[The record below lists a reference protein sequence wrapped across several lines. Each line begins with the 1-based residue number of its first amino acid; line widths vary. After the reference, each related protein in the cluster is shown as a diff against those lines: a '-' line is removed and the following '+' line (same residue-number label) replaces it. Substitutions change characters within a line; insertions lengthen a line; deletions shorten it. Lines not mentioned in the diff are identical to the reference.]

1 MFNEKGK
8 RLEAYTIKCPGEVL
22 VVTAKIAAKEECII
36 IFKGFSSSLMYTTA
50 FDPDVPLLPE
60 EAEIIAIDRVHSP
73 YNPEAIRYIQQ
84 GLDWQEMEGLL
95 TAVGV

>member
-1 MFNEKGK
+1 MNNKGK

-22 VVTAKIAAKEECII
+22 IVTAKIAAKEDCII

-60 EAEIIAIDRVHSP
+60 ESEIITVDRVQSP
-73 YNPEAIRYIQQ
+73 YNPEVVRYIQQ
-84 GLDWQEMEGLL
+84 GLDWQEMESLL
-95 TAVGV
+95 AAVGV